1 MVTVVQL
8 VRASDCGS
16 ECRGFE
22 SHRSPFFKSLTT
34 LCCEGFFYLS
44 TSSPSHSL
52 LSARSITVR
61 QGSGRC
67 PLPACPFP
75 RVSPLLSPRCVS
87 NGLCLIGKCRPPTC
101 PLAHVPQCPWLPI
114 TLCPASSSYAKRG
127 KSSAWVG
134 KGCPGADAFLERLSG
149 VVETYISS
157 RAGARA
163 HTAIFVFCLHPSP
176 ACVRR
181 SKSNRCGE
189 GKGEGL
195 CSPLPSP
202 LCGSRL
208 DCCGFWHEGWHV
220 FVQSPLLF
228 PHFRAVFPVRV
239 E

>member
-1 MVTVVQL
+1 MIERKKRPKAKKKSSKIWSIREKCVLLHRLSGRKVLMVTVVQL

-34 LCCEGFFYLS
+34 LCCEGFFCLS
-44 TSSPSHSL
+44 TSSPSL
-52 LSARSITVR
+52 CFPSARPTTVR

-75 RVSPLLSPRCVS
+75 RVSPLLSPLCVS

-134 KGCPGADAFLERLSG
+134 K
-149 VVETYISS
+149 
-157 RAGARA
+157 
-163 HTAIFVFCLHPSP
+163 
-176 ACVRR
+176 
-181 SKSNRCGE
+181 
-189 GKGEGL
+189 
-195 CSPLPSP
+195 
-202 LCGSRL
+202 
-208 DCCGFWHEGWHV
+208 
-220 FVQSPLLF
+220 
-228 PHFRAVFPVRV
+228 
-239 E
+239 

>member
-34 LCCEGFFYLS
+34 LCCEGFFCLS
-44 TSSPSHSL
+44 TSSPSL
-52 LSARSITVR
+52 CFPSARPTTVR

-75 RVSPLLSPRCVS
+75 RVSPLLSPLCVS

-134 KGCPGADAFLERLSG
+134 KCSPGADAFLEKTVGGCRN
-149 VVETYISS
+149 VHSS

-163 HTAIFVFCLHPSP
+163 HTAIFRF
-176 ACVRR
+176 
-181 SKSNRCGE
+181 
-189 GKGEGL
+189 
-195 CSPLPSP
+195 LPSP
-202 LCGSRL
+202 FTCLYK
-208 DCCGFWHEGWHV
+208 
-220 FVQSPLLF
+220 VQ
-228 PHFRAVFPVRV
+228 
-239 E
+239 

>member
-1 MVTVVQL
+1 MIERKKTPESEKKSSKIWSIREKCVLLHRLSGRKVLMVTVVQL

-34 LCCEGFFYLS
+34 LCCEGFFCLS
-44 TSSPSHSL
+44 TSSPSL
-52 LSARSITVR
+52 CFPSARPTTVR

-75 RVSPLLSPRCVS
+75 RVSPLLSPLCVS

-134 KGCPGADAFLERLSG
+134 K
-149 VVETYISS
+149 
-157 RAGARA
+157 
-163 HTAIFVFCLHPSP
+163 
-176 ACVRR
+176 
-181 SKSNRCGE
+181 
-189 GKGEGL
+189 
-195 CSPLPSP
+195 
-202 LCGSRL
+202 
-208 DCCGFWHEGWHV
+208 
-220 FVQSPLLF
+220 
-228 PHFRAVFPVRV
+228 
-239 E
+239 